1 MTFYKVLNM
10 DIVAGTGA
18 VSGWIV
24 VSEYFQRSASADGN
38 LRNERHQIIRDT
50 CRILSVLAAIMGSHR
65 DEITQNGNRPIRFG
79 FEGLAQNFLDH
90 PLAQTVVV
98 DRSEWCAFVEFI
110 VTGVAVNSCR

>member
-10 DIVAGTGA
+10 NIVAGTGA

-50 CRILSVLAAIMGSHR
+50 IRILS
-65 DEITQNGNRPIRFG
+65 D
-79 FEGLAQNFLDH
+79 
-90 PLAQTVVV
+90 
-98 DRSEWCAFVEFI
+98 
-110 VTGVAVNSCR
+110 

>member
-38 LRNERHQIIRDT
+38 LGNERHQIVRNAV
-50 CRILSVLAAIMGSHR
+50 RI
-65 DEITQNGNRPIRFG
+65 
-79 FEGLAQNFLDH
+79 
-90 PLAQTVVV
+90 
-98 DRSEWCAFVEFI
+98 
-110 VTGVAVNSCR
+110 VAEQA